1 MATSGEIRTNTT
13 YGSYFWVRWKQAGQD
28 VAANKTT
35 INWSCGVYCG
45 HSFYTNAIKMSAF
58 AINGVQVYGGG
69 TYSNFAV
76 GDHTLASG
84 SMEIAHNA
92 DGTKT
97 FSISSFTGW
106 LYSGYNYSSNGGSYA
121 LAAIPRQAT
130 ITSAPDFTHED
141 DPTITYSNPAG
152 NAVTKLEACISLTG
166 AKADV
171 DYRSI
176 PKTGTSYTFPLTAA
190 ERELLLKN
198 TPGPSRSVQFFV
210 RTTIGGN
217 VFYSSL
223 KKTFSVKES
232 AATKPEVSMTL
243 SPVSTLGEPFK
254 GMYIQGKTKVK
265 AALAITTKYGADVAA
280 AKITVEGAVYPSP
293 YESGVLSQSGTQTVK
308 ATVKD
313 TRGFYGTYYKDIDV
327 VAYSNPGISSTAT
340 CYRSDENGKK
350 DGNSTSLWIR
360 AKRVY
365 SSVNGKNSC
374 ALQWRWKK
382 ATDAWNDSTHPW
394 KDLLSQT
401 DTATDLHDTLI
412 PDVEFELKHAYTVQ
426 IKVVDTLGGEN
437 IRTFDVPTQDVALHL
452 GPGGKTVS
460 VGSYCD
466 TSRDYTFHSE
476 WDAIFDKNL
485 SLAGAL
491 NGVYIQSLYL
501 GEHTAFRVQTKFSDW
516 GVTPTGRHA
525 FLVFGSRNGSPVL
538 GVCCVDV
545 SGTYITWSGS
555 DIVTISKEEKGVLA
569 FEFGHAIWDVFTVLS
584 PYPFT
589 MMY

>member
-84 SMEIAHNA
+84 SMGIAHNA

-223 KKTFSVKES
+223 KT
-232 AATKPEVSMTL
+232 
-243 SPVSTLGEPFK
+243 
-254 GMYIQGKTKVK
+254 
-265 AALAITTKYGADVAA
+265 
-280 AKITVEGAVYPSP
+280 
-293 YESGVLSQSGTQTVK
+293 
-308 ATVKD
+308 
-313 TRGFYGTYYKDIDV
+313 
-327 VAYSNPGISSTAT
+327 
-340 CYRSDENGKK
+340 
-350 DGNSTSLWIR
+350 
-360 AKRVY
+360 
-365 SSVNGKNSC
+365 
-374 ALQWRWKK
+374 
-382 ATDAWNDSTHPW
+382 
-394 KDLLSQT
+394 
-401 DTATDLHDTLI
+401 
-412 PDVEFELKHAYTVQ
+412 
-426 IKVVDTLGGEN
+426 
-437 IRTFDVPTQDVALHL
+437 
-452 GPGGKTVS
+452 
-460 VGSYCD
+460 
-466 TSRDYTFHSE
+466 
-476 WDAIFDKNL
+476 
-485 SLAGAL
+485 
-491 NGVYIQSLYL
+491 
-501 GEHTAFRVQTKFSDW
+501 
-516 GVTPTGRHA
+516 
-525 FLVFGSRNGSPVL
+525 
-538 GVCCVDV
+538 
-545 SGTYITWSGS
+545 
-555 DIVTISKEEKGVLA
+555 
-569 FEFGHAIWDVFTVLS
+569 
-584 PYPFT
+584 
-589 MMY
+589 